1 MKRYANG
8 YARNNEEWAQASK
21 RAMLST
27 QKQAQQLVNAIDS
40 FRSNMEEFRRDEGF
54 VVEQYVDRAEYA
66 KLAAVADM
74 LDDLIHNLDREV

>member
-27 QKQAQQLVNAIDS
+27 QRQAQQLVNAIDS
-40 FRSNMEEFRRDEGF
+40 IC
-54 VVEQYVDRAEYA
+54 
-66 KLAAVADM
+66 LAVTCMMIA
-74 LDDLIHNLDREV
+74 LS